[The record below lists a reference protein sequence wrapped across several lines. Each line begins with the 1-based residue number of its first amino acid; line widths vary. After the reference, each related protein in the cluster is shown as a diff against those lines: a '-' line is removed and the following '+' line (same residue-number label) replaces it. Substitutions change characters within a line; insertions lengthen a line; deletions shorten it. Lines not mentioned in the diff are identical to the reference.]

1 MKHLNKLAIA
11 VLMIPALASCNQD
24 KIDQLSSEN
33 ETLSS
38 RQVELNQELETYL
51 KTFNEIEANLK
62 EIKEREDQ
70 INLRAEDNVEYQE
83 GDSKTAIVQDIKA
96 INALMAENKEKMAE
110 LQQKLEQ
117 SGSEFKKMV
126 NNLNYRIKLKDEE
139 IAQMKSAVDSLS
151 IEKEQLTQ
159 NVETLAKRVDTLS
172 NIKNEQMALIEQQK
186 TKIDEQITSLNTA
199 YVAIGSSKELQDE
212 NVVVKEGGILG
223 LGSTETLNKNLSEK
237 SFSKIDKSEVRSIP
251 VLAKKVELI
260 TTHPEGSYEFEM
272 NEDEK
277 IEKLVILD
285 PSKFWEASKYLVVKV
300 D

>member
-1 MKHLNKLAIA
+1 MKHINKYLLV
-11 VLMIPALASCNQD
+11 VLMIPALAACNQD

-33 ETLSS
+33 ETLST
-38 RQVELNQELETYL
+38 RTVELNQELETYL
-51 KTFNEIEANLK
+51 KTFNEIESNLK
-62 EIKEREDQ
+62 EIKQREEA

-83 GDSKTAIVQDIKA
+83 TDTRAAMVEDIKA

-110 LQQKLEQ
+110 LQQKLDD
-117 SGSEFKKMV
+117 SGAEFKKMV
-126 NNLNYRIKLKDEE
+126 NNLNYRIKQKDVE

-151 IEKEQLTQ
+151 VEKEQLAQ
-159 NVETLAKRVDTLS
+159 NIETLTKTVDTLS
-172 NIKNEQMALIEQQK
+172 VLKNEQMALIEEQK

-199 YVAIGSSKELQDE
+199 WVAIGSSKELQNE
-212 NVVVKEGGILG
+212 NVVVKEGGFLG
-223 LGSTETLNKNLSEK
+223 IGSTETLNTNLNEQA
-237 SFSKIDKSEVRSIP
+237 FSKIDISEVQSIP

-272 NEDEK
+272 NEDER

-285 PSKFWEASKYLVVKV
+285 PTKFWEASKYLVVKV

>member
-1 MKHLNKLAIA
+1 MKHINKYLLA
-11 VLMIPALASCNQD
+11 VLMIPALAACNQD

-33 ETLSS
+33 ETLST
-38 RQVELNQELETYL
+38 RTVELNQELETYL

-62 EIKEREDQ
+62 EIKEREES

-83 GDSKTAIVQDIKA
+83 ADTRTAMVEDIKA

-110 LQQKLEQ
+110 LQQKLDD
-117 SGSEFKKMV
+117 SGAEFKKMV
-126 NNLNYRIKLKDEE
+126 NNLNYRIKQKDAE

-151 IEKEQLTQ
+151 VEKEQLAQ
-159 NVETLAKRVDTLS
+159 NVETLTKTVDTLS
-172 NIKNEQMALIEQQK
+172 VLKNEQMALIEAQK

-199 YVAIGSSKELQDE
+199 WVAIGSSKELQNE

-223 LGSTETLNKNLSEK
+223 IGSTETLNKNLNEQA
-237 SFSKIDKSEVRSIP
+237 FSKIDISEVSSIP

-285 PSKFWEASKYLVVKV
+285 PTKFWEASKYLVVKV